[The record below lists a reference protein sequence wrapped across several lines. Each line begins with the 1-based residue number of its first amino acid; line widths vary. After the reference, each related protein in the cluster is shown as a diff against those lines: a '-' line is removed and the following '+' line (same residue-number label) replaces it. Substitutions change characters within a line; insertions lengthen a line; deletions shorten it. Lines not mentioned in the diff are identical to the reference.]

1 MSIIIPIL
9 TELKSEG
16 IDKAI
21 TQFKSLE
28 TNGQKAQFAVQK
40 AAIPATAALVGL
52 GAALGDAVK
61 AASEDEAA
69 QRQLFVALRNNTGAT
84 KEEVAQT
91 EKWISAQGKVLGV
104 ADDQLRPALQK
115 LTQQTHDI
123 KKAQELASLAM
134 DISASTGKD
143 LASVTTILAKA
154 QGGQVSAL
162 AKLDP
167 QMKSAIKDG
176 MSLDDAMSALSMTF
190 DGAAATA
197 AGSAQGQMKKFSL
210 ALQETKESIGAALLP
225 VLKRFMDMLL
235 PLGAWAQEHTSVF
248 LVFAGVVGGIAAAV
262 LAVNTAMKIYE
273 AYTKLSAAATWL
285 WNAALDA
292 NPIGLIVIGIAA
304 LVAGVVLAYKH
315 FEGFRNVI
323 NTIGLAIK
331 TGFLVYFTIIKTEV
345 EALYGIFKFVFNGIA
360 DLWNNSIGK
369 VKIHIPDIPGLPG
382 RGETFGVPN
391 IPKLANGGIVTSPT
405 LALIGE
411 RGPEAVVPLN
421 RAGGMGAN
429 VTINVN
435 GGDPNAIV
443 SALRTYMRQ
452 NGSVPIRVS
461 NIY

>member
-1 MSIIIPIL
+1 MAINISIL
-9 TELKSEG
+9 SEFNG
-16 IDKAI
+16 SGVEKAVK
-21 TQFKSLE
+21 QFSELE
-28 TNGQKAQFAVQK
+28 TTGQKAQFAVQK

-61 AASEDEAA
+61 AAAEDEAA
-69 QRQLFVALRNNTGAT
+69 QRQLYVALKNNTGAT
-84 KEEVAQT
+84 NAEVAQT
-91 EKWISAQGKVLGV
+91 EKWIATQGKLLGV
-104 ADDQLRPALQK
+104 ADDQLRPAMQK

-123 KKAQELASLAM
+123 KKAQELATIAM
-134 DISASTGKD
+134 DISASTGRD
-143 LASVTTILAKA
+143 LTDVATILAKA

-190 DGAAATA
+190 EGAAATA
-197 AGSAQGQMKKFSL
+197 TGSAQGQMKRFSL
-210 ALQETKESIGAALLP
+210 ALAETKESIGAALLP
-225 VLKRFMDMLL
+225 ALNKMMDLL
-235 PLGAWAQEHTSVF
+235 MPIGMWAQDHSTTF
-248 LVFAGVVGGIAAAV
+248 LVIAGVIGGLAAAIVAVNVAMKVWEATTTAFTVVQAAFNAV
-262 LAVNTAMKIYE
+262 LAM
-273 AYTKLSAAATWL
+273 
-285 WNAALDA
+285 
-292 NPIGLIVIGIAA
+292 NPITLIVLAVGALIAG
-304 LVAGVVLAYKH
+304 LVLAYKH
-315 FEGFRNVI
+315 FEGFREVI

-345 EALYGIFKFVFNGIA
+345 ELLYLVFKTLFNGIA
-360 DLWNNSIGK
+360 TIWNNTIGK
-369 VKIHIPDIPGLPG
+369 FSFKVPSWVPGIG
-382 RGETFGVPN
+382 GKGFDMPN
-391 IPKLANGGIVTSPT
+391 IPMLANGGIVTSPT

-435 GGDPNAIV
+435 GGDPNAVV